1 VEQSIMRTIALTVL
15 MLGALAVRAPA
26 QSKDDS
32 RVDLT
37 GTWALTVTSQGQ
49 SGTSEVTL
57 IQRGDSLIGRYT
69 SQTLGD
75 LEVVGSVKGRE
86 FAFAYSAAMNG
97 QPLTVNVKGIV
108 QNPDSLTGTATMGP
122 LGSATFSAK
131 RAQRR

>member
-1 VEQSIMRTIALTVL
+1 MRAIVMSVL
-15 MLGALAVRAPA
+15 MLGVLAVRTPA
-26 QSKDDS
+26 QAKDESK
-32 RVDLT
+32 VDLT
-37 GTWALTVTSQGQ
+37 GTWALTVNSQGQ
-49 SGTSEVTL
+49 TGASEVTL

-86 FAFAYSAAMNG
+86 FSFAYSAAMNG

-122 LGSATFSAK
+122 LGNATFSAK
-131 RAQRR
+131 RQHRR

>member
-1 VEQSIMRTIALTVL
+1 MRSIVLTVL

-26 QSKDDS
+26 QSKDAS
-32 RVDLT
+32 KIDLT
-37 GTWALTVTSQGQ
+37 GTWALTVNSQGQ
-49 SGTSEVTL
+49 TGQSEVTL

-108 QNPDSLTGTATMGP
+108 QNPDSLSGTATMGP
-122 LGSATFSAK
+122 LGNATFSAK
-131 RAQRR
+131 RQYRR

>member
-1 VEQSIMRTIALTVL
+1 MRTIVLTVF

-26 QSKDDS
+26 QSKDGS
-32 RVDLT
+32 KIDLT
-37 GTWALTVTSQGQ
+37 GTWALTVNSQGQ
-49 SGTSEVTL
+49 TGQSEVTL

-97 QPLTVNVKGIV
+97 QPLTVNVKGVV
-108 QNPDSLTGTATMGP
+108 QNPDSLSGTATMGP
-122 LGSATFSAK
+122 LGNATFSAK
-131 RAQRR
+131 RQYRR

>member
-1 VEQSIMRTIALTVL
+1 MRTIVTTIL

-26 QSKDDS
+26 QAKDGS

-37 GTWALTVTSQGQ
+37 GTWALTVNSQGQ
-49 SGTSEVTL
+49 TGASEVTL

-97 QPLTVNVKGIV
+97 QPLTVSVKGIV

-122 LGSATFSAK
+122 LGNATFSAK
-131 RAQRR
+131 RQRR

>member
-1 VEQSIMRTIALTVL
+1 MRTIVMTVL
-15 MLGALAVRAPA
+15 MLGALTVRAPA
-26 QSKDDS
+26 QAKDGS

-37 GTWALTVTSQGQ
+37 GTWALTVNSQGQ
-49 SGTSEVTL
+49 TGASEVTL

-122 LGSATFSAK
+122 LGNATFSAK
-131 RAQRR
+131 RQRR

>member
-1 VEQSIMRTIALTVL
+1 MRTIALTVL
-15 MLGALAVRAPA
+15 MLSALAVRAPA
-26 QSKDDS
+26 QSKDGS
-32 RVDLT
+32 KIDLT
-37 GTWALTVTSQGQ
+37 GTWALTVNSQGQ
-49 SGTSEVTL
+49 TGQSEVTL

-108 QNPDSLTGTATMGP
+108 QNPDSLSGTATMGP
-122 LGSATFSAK
+122 LGNATFSAK
-131 RAQRR
+131 RQYRR

>member
-1 VEQSIMRTIALTVL
+1 MRTIVLTVL

-26 QSKDDS
+26 QSKDGS
-32 RVDLT
+32 KIDLT
-37 GTWALTVTSQGQ
+37 GTWALTVNSQGQ
-49 SGTSEVTL
+49 TGQSEVTL

-108 QNPDSLTGTATMGP
+108 QNPDSLSGTATMGP
-122 LGSATFSAK
+122 LGNATFSAK
-131 RAQRR
+131 RQYRR

>member
-1 VEQSIMRTIALTVL
+1 MRTLVLTVL
-15 MLGALAVRAPA
+15 MLGALAARAPA
-26 QSKDDS
+26 QSKDAS
-32 RVDLT
+32 KIDLT
-37 GTWALTVTSQGQ
+37 GTWALTVNSQGQ
-49 SGTSEVTL
+49 TGQSEVTL

-108 QNPDSLTGTATMGP
+108 QNPDSLSGTATMGP
-122 LGSATFSAK
+122 LGNATFSAK
-131 RAQRR
+131 RQYRR

>member
-1 VEQSIMRTIALTVL
+1 MRTIVLTVL
-15 MLGALAVRAPA
+15 MFGALAVRAPA
-26 QSKDDS
+26 QSKDGS
-32 RVDLT
+32 KIDLT
-37 GTWALTVTSQGQ
+37 GTWALTVNSQGQ
-49 SGTSEVTL
+49 TGQSEVTL

-108 QNPDSLTGTATMGP
+108 QSPDSLSGTATMGP
-122 LGSATFSAK
+122 LGNATFSAK
-131 RAQRR
+131 RQYRR